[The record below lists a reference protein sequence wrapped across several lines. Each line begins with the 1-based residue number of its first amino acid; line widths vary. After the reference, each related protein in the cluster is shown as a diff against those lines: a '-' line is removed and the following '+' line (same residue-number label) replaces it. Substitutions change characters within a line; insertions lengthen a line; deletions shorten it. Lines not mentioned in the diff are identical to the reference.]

1 MKKDG
6 KYRFSLQFPA
16 ETEEQIRVGELLE
29 RAGNRKSA
37 LVVDALNAY
46 AASHPEVLA
55 STERITVQTTS
66 NYTLN
71 QLEQIVRRIVEER
84 FAQSG
89 TISPT
94 TVNVQPDV
102 PGMEDD
108 IAQMLDNLDFFQ

>member
-37 LVVDALNAY
+37 LVVEALNAY
-46 AASHPEVLA
+46 MVSRPEILDH
-55 STERITVQTTS
+55 TEKLTIQTTS
-66 NYTLN
+66 NYTPE

-84 FAQSG
+84 MTQQG
-89 TISPT
+89 
-94 TVNVQPDV
+94 V
-102 PGMEDD
+102 PLPATAMTEAVGVEDD